1 MTPTT
6 RGGLYVV
13 AAAFCWS
20 TGGVA
25 VRFVDSGPWE
35 MAFWRSVFLALAV
48 GSYVLWRRRGGL
60 APAIAAMGWRGV
72 ASGVAVAGSSLF
84 YFVALAEAS
93 VATVLVLMSVTPL
106 LTALLGWVVLGERF
120 GPATLLA
127 IIATLAGIG
136 IMVGPAEILS
146 GEFLSAGWRGLLGL
160 GVAFF
165 GAINI
170 VVVRGT
176 RPGTDMVPAV
186 VLSGVFLASA
196 SAFVVDP
203 LSVSAKD
210 IAICAFLGVFQVGLG
225 LCLFVAGIALLPAAR
240 AGLLTLAETVLAPIW
255 AWIGAGEVPDRRTLA
270 GGGLIVA
277 SLALYAIHQGRGG
290 RRPRR
295 EPGGLAAAVP
305 RKL

>member
-6 RGGLYVV
+6 RGGLFVV

-25 VRFVDSGPWE
+25 VRFIDAGPWE
-35 MAFWRSVFLALAV
+35 TAFWRSVFLALAV
-48 GSYVLWRRRGGL
+48 GLFVAWRHRAGSAAAFR
-60 APAIAAMGWRGV
+60 AMGWRGA
-72 ASGVAVAGSSLF
+72 ASGASVAGSSLF
-84 YFVALAEAS
+84 YFLGLSEAS

-106 LTALLGWVVLGERF
+106 LTAVLGRVVLGERF
-120 GPATLLA
+120 GPATVFA
-127 IIATLAGIG
+127 IIATMVGIA
-136 IMVGPAEILS
+136 IMVGPSDLLTGELWS
-146 GEFLSAGWRGLLGL
+146 GGWRGLLGL

-203 LSVSAKD
+203 WSVSTKD
-210 IAICAFLGVFQVGLG
+210 IVICALMGIFQVGLG
-225 LCLFVAGIALLPAAR
+225 LSLFVAGIALLPAAR
-240 AGLLTLAETVLAPIW
+240 AGLLTLTETVLAPIW
-255 AWIGAGEVPDRRTLA
+255 AWLGADEVPDRRTLA
-270 GGGLIVA
+270 GGGLILA
-277 SLALYAIHQGRGG
+277 SLALYALHQGHAH
-290 RRPRR
+290 RRA
-295 EPGGLAAAVP
+295 GLAAAAS

>member
-25 VRFVDSGPWE
+25 VRFVDAGPWE
-35 MAFWRSVFLALAV
+35 TAFWRSVFLALAV
-48 GSYVLWRRRGGL
+48 GLYVAWRHGARV
-60 APAIAAMGWRGV
+60 PAAFRATGWRGA
-72 ASGVAVAGSSLF
+72 ASGAAVAGSSLF
-84 YFVALAEAS
+84 YFLALSEAT

-106 LTALLGWVVLGERF
+106 LTALLGRVVLGEQF
-120 GPATLLA
+120 GPATILA
-127 IIATLAGIG
+127 IAATMVGIAV
-136 IMVGPAEILS
+136 MVGPDALLD
-146 GEFLSAGWRGLLGL
+146 GELLAGGWRGLLGL

-210 IAICAFLGVFQVGLG
+210 IAICAFMGVFQVGLG
-225 LCLFVAGIALLPAAR
+225 LSLFVTGIATPPAAR
-240 AGLLTLAETVLAPIW
+240 AGLLTLTETVLAPIW
-255 AWIGAGEVPDRRTLA
+255 AWLGAGEVPDRRTLA
-270 GGGLIVA
+270 GGGLILT
-277 SLALYAIHQGRGG
+277 SLVLYALQQGHGNRQEK
-290 RRPRR
+290 RRA
-295 EPGGLAAAVP
+295 GLAAAAP